1 MQIKTTMRYHLT
13 PVRMAMVKK
22 TRNKKYWC
30 ICEEREP
37 LCLLVGMYIVRATM
51 DNIMKFPQKKYNC
64 NMISQSYSECVSEG
78 NETLLVIDFCTTP
91 LFLTALFTIVKTW
104 KQPKCPSAG

>member
-1 MQIKTTMRYHLT
+1 MSPSTCLEWLLSKEKNNRCC
-13 PVRMAMVKK
+13 RG
-22 TRNKKYWC
+22 
-30 ICEEREP
+30 CEEREP